1 MQAPQD
7 YEEMCTVMQ
16 RVIKQVEELRRRKKH
31 LHVRLEGLFL
41 KAYKLC
47 DVNNDGGVS
56 MEECIVLD
64 KQLAEVTGTL
74 HLFIENESRRL
85 WRSMDA
91 NGDGEVGEKEYVQ
104 HMMGTVPTEQ
114 HEVRLSTID
123 NLPRNCLAGSS
134 ILVALLVEAAAWLLS
149 T

>member
-1 MQAPQD
+1 M
-7 YEEMCTVMQ
+7 MQ

-31 LHVRLEGLFL
+31 LHARLEGLFL

-64 KQLAEVTGTL
+64 KQMAEVTGTL
-74 HLFIENESRRL
+74 HLFIENEARRL

-104 HMMGTVPTEQ
+104 HMMRTIPTEQ
-114 HEVRLSTID
+114 HEVRSSTIETQLSGW
-123 NLPRNCLAGSS
+123 NRSGCVTGGGGGLLA
-134 ILVALLVEAAAWLLS
+134 VYYTS
-149 T
+149 TFC